1 VRLSDVPVGSTV
13 RIERIFR
20 DSVNSR
26 LLGLGFV
33 PGAQVVV
40 VREAPLGN
48 PRVYQIMG
56 KLISLRNEDAGC
68 IEVTVMRTAIP
79 LSDCEPGFYI
89 VTDIHGGGKFR
100 RRQNIAGIEIGK
112 QLQVIS
118 TFPITVRT
126 EQGVFRLGRGEASRI
141 ILRRVEQWP

>member
-1 VRLSDVPVGSTV
+1 MRLNDVPVGSSA
-13 RIERIFR
+13 RIEKISR
-20 DSVNSR
+20 DSVSSR

-33 PGAQVVV
+33 PGAHVVV

-56 KLISLRNEDAGC
+56 KFISLRNEDASC
-68 IEVTVMRTAIP
+68 IEVTLVRTNIP
-79 LSDCEPGFYI
+79 LSDCKPGFYTVVEI
-89 VTDIHGGGKFR
+89 CGGGRFR
-100 RRQNIAGIEIGK
+100 RRQNISGIEIGK

-118 TFPITVRT
+118 TCPITVKT

-141 ILRRVEQWP
+141 FLRRVE